1 MAVLVYPFSRFLHMW
16 LFADN
21 WWWQNQVNDY
31 KTKLMS
37 TMKIKIGK
45 SLGFD
50 LILKYMAYND
60 TLNTEPISY

>member
-1 MAVLVYPFSRFLHMW
+1 
-16 LFADN
+16 
-21 WWWQNQVNDY
+21 
-31 KTKLMS
+31 MS

-60 TLNTEPISY
+60 TLNTKPII